1 MYTCGITPY
10 DAAHLGHAAVYLT
23 FDVLQRRLRDLG
35 HVTRCVRNVTDV
47 DDDLLGKARQ
57 MGVNYLDLAVEEMAR
72 FDADMGALGLLPVYA
87 EPRATSA
94 IADILSLI
102 GALLESGHA
111 YQSGGAVYF
120 DVTTFPTFGALSGF
134 DVSEMLRLAREH
146 GGNPDDPNKRHP
158 LDFVLWQPSLVDEPA
173 WESRWG
179 AGRPGWH
186 IECSALARREL
197 GDTIDIHG
205 GGRDLVFP
213 HHECEIAQCESV
225 TNKPFVRHWVHQG
238 LVALDG
244 QKMSKS
250 LGNLVFVADL
260 LKEFEP
266 MAVRLALLNHHYRG
280 DWEWRRD
287 DAEAA
292 TARLERWRAA
302 PKSGPDGA
310 LSEVRLRLDD
320 DLDAPGAL
328 IALDRSAEDGR
339 PVAAGAALLGVEL

>member
-1 MYTCGITPY
+1 
-10 DAAHLGHAAVYLT
+10 
-23 FDVLQRRLRDLG
+23 
-35 HVTRCVRNVTDV
+35 
-47 DDDLLGKARQ
+47 
-57 MGVNYLDLAVEEMAR
+57 
-72 FDADMGALGLLPVYA
+72 
-87 EPRATSA
+87 
-94 IADILSLI
+94 
-102 GALLESGHA
+102 
-111 YQSGGAVYF
+111 
-120 DVTTFPTFGALSGF
+120 
-134 DVSEMLRLAREH
+134 
-146 GGNPDDPNKRHP
+146 
-158 LDFVLWQPSLVDEPA
+158 
-173 WESRWG
+173 
-179 AGRPGWH
+179 
-186 IECSALARREL
+186 
-197 GDTIDIHG
+197 
-205 GGRDLVFP
+205 
-213 HHECEIAQCESV
+213 
-225 TNKPFVRHWVHQG
+225 VRHWVHQG